1 MPEPHLPRGP
11 DNHLCFD
18 FHGVRV
24 ALDGDAAVVEELA
37 RDFAWFRAAQGPCG
51 LAIELLRAAPER
63 FHGRA
68 RAWPR
73 TPRYRVADAGSWRT
87 VLYRDGSRLV
97 WDFAARRG
105 TATAPEAWR
114 LRELGYLAVLSRV
127 GEALEDRGWSRV
139 HALGLTLRGEAGL
152 VLLPSG
158 GGKSV
163 LALAALRAEGWGLL
177 SDDTPLIR
185 SDGTARAFPLR
196 LSFLLDQD
204 LSLIPPESRRTF
216 SRLGRPDKI
225 VVDLPFFRERVSG
238 QAPLRW
244 IAVGARRPGAKA
256 AVEPCSR
263 ARALAVLCDALV
275 VGRGI
280 AQLSE
285 LMVRQTLSLTRLAC
299 ARWDTARAVVS
310 RARLFSLRFGDD
322 PAAAL
327 ACLADDS

>member
-1 MPEPHLPRGP
+1 MPEPPPRSP
-11 DNHLCFD
+11 ENHLCFD

-37 RDFAWFRAAQGPCG
+37 RDFAWFRATQGPCG
-51 LAIELLRAAPER
+51 LALEVLRTTPER

-105 TATAPEAWR
+105 TATSPEAWR
-114 LRELGYLAVLSRV
+114 LRELGYLTILSRV
-127 GEALEDRGWSRV
+127 GEALEARGWNRV

-185 SDGTARAFPLR
+185 SDGTVRAFPLR
-196 LSFLLDQD
+196 LSFLMDQD
-204 LSLIPPESRRTF
+204 LSLIPRCRGGPSAAWAVPTRSWWTCPSSADACRAK
-216 SRLGRPDKI
+216 RPCAGS
-225 VVDLPFFRERVSG
+225 PWARVG
-238 QAPLRW
+238 PAPKPPSSP
-244 IAVGARRPGAKA
+244 A
-256 AVEPCSR
+256 R
-263 ARALAVLCDALV
+263 ARGPWRSSA
-275 VGRGI
+275 
-280 AQLSE
+280 
-285 LMVRQTLSLTRLAC
+285 TR
-299 ARWDTARAVVS
+299 
-310 RARLFSLRFGDD
+310 
-322 PAAAL
+322 
-327 ACLADDS
+327 